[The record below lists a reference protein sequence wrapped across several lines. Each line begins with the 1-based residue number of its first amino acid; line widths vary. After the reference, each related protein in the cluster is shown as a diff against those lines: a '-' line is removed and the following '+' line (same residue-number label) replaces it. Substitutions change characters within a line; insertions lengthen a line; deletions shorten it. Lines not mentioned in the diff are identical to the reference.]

1 MLKDNHIL
9 LLALDSM
16 LLELDP
22 DYVGVEEEVADLLFI
37 KTLEAYGLDV
47 DSTSED
53 IDTFRTQL
61 FNDVTDY
68 RNKLI
73 NDFKEGLN
81 EL

>member
-22 DYVGVEEEVADLLFI
+22 NYVGVEEEVADLLFI